1 MSAASE
7 PVVLIECPR
16 CWHVIRHIQA
26 TGVTTLADL
35 AEALNARG
43 VASARGRRWHAMSVR
58 NVLARGAAQRAQ
70 PDEAS
75 GRVGQGRGA

>member
-43 VASARGRRWHAMSVR
+43 GRWHAASVS
-58 NVLARGAAQRAQ
+58 NVLARGA
-70 PDEAS
+70 
-75 GRVGQGRGA
+75 GRGA